1 MQTDPHDG
9 PPLDTDGLTWLLS
22 LPRVPVTLT
31 PEESRGGRSRLRRF
45 SVRLPLRYRLEH
57 DATWHHAVTENMSRT
72 GLLFHS
78 HREAFA
84 DRVTDATAG
93 TSIDLQIVVPAER
106 PDSAPIHVRCA
117 GQVVRTVHDRRGTL
131 IRVAAAVGGYHVHD
145 GRDDRAAAADGDTG
159 DEPSPTPAYR
169 PSRRFPR
176 AALQYDQRFV
186 VEIVPD
192 SGGRS
197 NGQAVSVG
205 FGGAFLATS
214 DDYREGTRLRIR
226 FRLPPTFSE
235 IMCTAVV
242 RNRAPGRGV
251 GVAFSEL
258 SYWERQELQRF
269 VARHTPPPD

>member
-1 MQTDPHDG
+1 MQTDPHDA

-22 LPRVPVTLT
+22 LPRVPVALT
-31 PEESRGGRSRLRRF
+31 PEESRGGRTRLRRF
-45 SVRLPLRYRLEH
+45 GVRLPLRYRLEH
-57 DATWHHAVTENMSRT
+57 DSTWHHAVTENMSRT

-93 TSIDLQIVVPAER
+93 TSIDVQIVVPADR

-131 IRVAAAVGGYHVHD
+131 IRVAAAVEGYHLHD
-145 GRDDRAAAADGDTG
+145 GRDDRAAAADDGTG
-159 DEPSPTPAYR
+159 AQPASTPAFR

-176 AALQYDQRFV
+176 AALRYDQRLV

-197 NGQAVSVG
+197 NGQAVAVG
-205 FGGAFLATS
+205 FGGAFLETS
-214 DDYREGTRLRIR
+214 DDYREGTRLRVR

-251 GVAFSEL
+251 GVEFSEL
-258 SYWERQELQRF
+258 SYWEREELQRF
-269 VARHTPPPD
+269 IARHTPLPD